1 MMIKMLEMA
10 AIEGSTPCS
19 MAVNILMGSVVS
31 LTFNRNIVTG
41 TLSNEMMKE
50 NNPPATSPDHWE
62 RHQSESSPPICTQC
76 SGGLYNSKIIARNI
90 VNSKFKINNTCFN
103 FECQE

>member
-50 NNPPATSPDHWE
+50 NNPPATSPGRIIGNVTNRKAVHPFAPNILAA
-62 RHQSESSPPICTQC
+62 SSTAKSLPGI
-76 SGGLYNSKIIARNI
+76 
-90 VNSKFKINNTCFN
+90 
-103 FECQE
+103 